1 MAPVAL
7 IGFDGDDTLW
17 HSERYFAGIQDRI
30 RALLAPWTDAATF
43 DEALLVTER
52 ANLGRFGYGVK
63 GFVLSTIETAIE
75 LTGGRVPASAIGRI
89 IDWGKELLDHPVELL
104 VDVADVLP
112 ALAASH
118 RLVLITKGDLFHQET
133 KVAGSGLA
141 ELFEAVHIVSEKTP
155 DTYRRV
161 LDEAGVDPASFVMVG
176 NSLRSDVL
184 PAAEIG
190 GRGVHVPYHITWGL
204 EHAELPAALADRVVH
219 LDRLAHLPPTL
230 DRLH

>member
-17 HSERYFAGIQDRI
+17 HSERYFATIQERI
-30 RALLAPWTDAATF
+30 RALLAPWADGATF

-75 LTGGRVPASAIGRI
+75 LTGGRVPAPEIGRI
-89 IDWGKELLDHPVELL
+89 IEWGKELLDHPIELL
-104 VDVADVLP
+104 ADVPDVLP

-118 RLVLITKGDLFHQET
+118 RLVLVTKGDLFHQET
-133 KVAGSGLA
+133 KVAGSGLG

-184 PAAEIG
+184 PAVEIG
-190 GRGVHVPYHITWGL
+190 ARGVHVPYHITWGL
-204 EHAELPAALADRVVH
+204 EHAELPEALVDRVVH
-219 LDRLAHLPPTL
+219 LDRLAHLPAAL